1 MNRPQS
7 ARFLGIQCRALG
19 GIDTVKYVTKMAATL
34 QNQLKNAL
42 TELRLPWSGES
53 LAEAGAELAEDEGQL
68 PVVRMSLGYPVQAS
82 ESRIAAVLQG
92 EWQKLG
98 GTGQVELKVD
108 STVRRHAVQ
117 GTLAPLDGVKNV
129 IAVSSAKGGVGKST
143 VAVNLAL
150 ALKHE
155 GARVGI
161 IDADIYGPSQPI
173 MLGVEGEQPVSHDGK
188 TFEPVEAKGLQMI
201 SIGCIVD
208 TTQPMVWRG
217 PMVTQALNQ
226 LLFQTN
232 WDDLDY
238 LIVDMPPG
246 TGDIQ
251 LTLAQKVP
259 VSGAVIVTTPQDIA
273 LADAVRGM
281 KMFEKVNIPVLGLVE
296 NMSTFECPSCGEATP
311 LFGTGGGVATA
322 EQYGIKLLGKL
333 PLDLRIREQADCG
346 EPTVVAAPD
355 STLGLNFRDIALHAV
370 ALLARRPRDY
380 KAVFGGIK
388 VEKA

>member
-1 MNRPQS
+1 
-7 ARFLGIQCRALG
+7 
-19 GIDTVKYVTKMAATL
+19 
-34 QNQLKNAL
+34 
-42 TELRLPWSGES
+42 
-53 LAEAGAELAEDEGQL
+53 
-68 PVVRMSLGYPVQAS
+68 
-82 ESRIAAVLQG
+82 
-92 EWQKLG
+92 
-98 GTGQVELKVD
+98 
-108 STVRRHAVQ
+108 
-117 GTLAPLDGVKNV
+117 
-129 IAVSSAKGGVGKST
+129 
-143 VAVNLAL
+143 
-150 ALKHE
+150 
-155 GARVGI
+155 
-161 IDADIYGPSQPI
+161 
-173 MLGVEGEQPVSHDGK
+173 
-188 TFEPVEAKGLQMI
+188 MI

-232 WDDLDY
+232 WDNLDY

-281 KMFEKVNIPVLGLVE
+281 KMFEKVKIPVLGLVE

-322 EQYGIKLLGKL
+322 EKYGIRLLGKL
-333 PLDLRIREQADCG
+333 PLDLRIREETDCG
-346 EPTVVAAPD
+346 KPTVVAAPD
-355 STLGLNFRDIALHAV
+355 STLGLNFRDIALHTV